1 MPTAIGKWKKVV
13 RSSIKCGSDEWEAMK
28 FYRRGK
34 MHAMKRQSVEED
46 GPPCQSSPCHAD
58 ALLIVKR

>member
-1 MPTAIGKWKKVV
+1 ME
-13 RSSIKCGSDEWEAMK
+13 RSGSFVDKMWFERSDEWEAMK

-46 GPPCQSSPCHAD
+46 GAQCQSSPCHTD

>member
-1 MPTAIGKWKKVV
+1 ME
-13 RSSIKCGSDEWEAMK
+13 RSGSFVDKMWFEYSDEWEAMK

-46 GPPCQSSPCHAD
+46 GLPCQSSPCHTD